1 MNYNFWGLDITMC
14 FGKDCPIKNDCIRYV
29 AKPEKY
35 QSYFEESPYNDGKCF
50 IWFDYGNRL
59 ERSLWDQSF
68 YSNADSLFGSSD
80 RVSYSRR
87 KLGMVSVRRSLGNF
101 SDGHDY

>member
-35 QSYFEESPYNDGKCF
+35 QSYFEESPYNDGNVLVIGIIENMMKN
-50 IWFDYGNRL
+50 I
-59 ERSLWDQSF
+59 
-68 YSNADSLFGSSD
+68 
-80 RVSYSRR
+80 
-87 KLGMVSVRRSLGNF
+87 
-101 SDGHDY
+101 